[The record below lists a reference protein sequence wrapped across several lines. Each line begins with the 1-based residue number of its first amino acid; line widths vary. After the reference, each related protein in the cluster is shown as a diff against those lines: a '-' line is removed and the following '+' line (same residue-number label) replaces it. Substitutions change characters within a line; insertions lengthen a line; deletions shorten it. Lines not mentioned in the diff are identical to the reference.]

1 MFDSWFDDLFMK
13 YYVSFILDVTGLKT
27 SNKYIFCVINAQN
40 SSTKVLGI
48 NKMFLVNVQ

>member
-13 YYVSFILDVTGLKT
+13 YYVSFILDVTGLKP
-27 SNKYIFCVINAQN
+27 SNKYIFNAQN